1 MDPLIYV
8 DESPIHGKGLFAR
21 VDIPEGTYLGDYL
34 GPVVQEDGT
43 YVLWVQDDEAGQEY
57 GIDGQNE
64 LRYLNHRGEPN
75 AEFDGEKLFAQGSIV
90 AGSEITIHYGA
101 DWD

>member
-1 MDPLIYV
+1 MEELIYV

-21 VDIPEGTYLGDYL
+21 VAIPVGTYLGDYL
-34 GPVVQEDGT
+34 GPIVEDDGT
-43 YVLWVQDDEAGQEY
+43 YVLWVHDEETDTEY
-57 GIDGQNE
+57 GIDGQNA

-75 AEFDGEKLFAQGSIV
+75 AEFDGEKLYTVNSIP